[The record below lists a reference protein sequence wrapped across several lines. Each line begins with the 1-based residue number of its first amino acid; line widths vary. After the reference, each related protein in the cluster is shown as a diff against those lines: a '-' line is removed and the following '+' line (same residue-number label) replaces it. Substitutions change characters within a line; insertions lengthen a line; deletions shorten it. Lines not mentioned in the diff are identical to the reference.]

1 MRLVFA
7 GTPEPAVPALQR
19 LIDSEHHE
27 VVGVITRPDAASGR
41 GRKVHRSPVG
51 ELADAAGIPV
61 ITPAKLAEPDAV
73 AQLREWAPDCCPVVA
88 YGGLVPADL
97 LDLPEH
103 GWVNLHFSLLP
114 AWRGAAPVQAAIEA
128 GDEMTGA
135 ATFRIEKGL
144 DTGPVFGV
152 VTEPIRPQDTSGDL
166 LERLADAGSMLLEKT
181 MDGLAAGELQAVPQ
195 AADGVSTAPKVDVA
209 HAQIDWARPAFIIDR
224 RVRAMTPA
232 PGAWTTLGDDRLK
245 LGPVTPMPDGVPGH
259 DGTVP
264 AGAVVVT
271 KKAVFVGTA
280 TDVVRLSTVQA
291 PGKKAM
297 AAADWARG
305 ARVDGEVLR

>member
-19 LIDSEHHE
+19 LIDSGRHE
-27 VVGVITRPDAASGR
+27 VVGVITRPDAVAGR
-41 GRKVHRSPVG
+41 GRKVRRSPVG

-61 ITPAKLAEPDAV
+61 ITPAKLGEPDAV

-97 LDLPEH
+97 LDLPSH

-152 VTEPIRPQDTSGDL
+152 VTEIIGARDTSGDL
-166 LERLADAGSMLLEKT
+166 LSRLADAGSILLEKT
-181 MDGLAAGELQAVPQ
+181 MDGLADGELHAVPQ
-195 AADGVSTAPKVDVA
+195 PADGVSTAPKVDVA
-209 HAQIDWARPAFIIDR
+209 HAQIEWTRPAFIIDR
-224 RVRAMTPA
+224 KARAMTPA
-232 PGAWTTLGDDRLK
+232 PGPWTTLGDARLK
-245 LGPVTPMPDGVPGH
+245 LGPVTPVSGGVPGT
-259 DGTVP
+259 GEKLP
-264 AGAVVVT
+264 PGRLAVT
-271 KKAVFVGTA
+271 KRAVFVGTA
-280 TDVVRLSTVQA
+280 TDVVQLSTVQA

-305 ARVDGEVLR
+305 AHVDGEVLR